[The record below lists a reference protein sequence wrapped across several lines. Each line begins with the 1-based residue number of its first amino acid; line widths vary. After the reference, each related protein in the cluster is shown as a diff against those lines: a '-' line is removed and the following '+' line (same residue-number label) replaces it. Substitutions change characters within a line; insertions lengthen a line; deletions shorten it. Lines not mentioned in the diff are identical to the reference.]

1 MVVKVNT
8 FLFADLCGYT
18 EYTCRHGDDHS
29 AELAVGFH
37 KLVRTLAE
45 DERCEFVKAIG
56 DATMVRAEDCEAA
69 VRLAHRIHEATAK
82 RGYPAVR
89 IGIDTGPAVPRDG
102 DWYGTTVNTAAR
114 VAEAAAPGELLL
126 TERAHASVIAAGLV
140 ETVERGAHSL
150 KGLPDCVLHA
160 SLGLRDGSLTA
171 AA

>member
-1 MVVKVNT
+1 MVLTINT

-18 EYTCRHGDDHS
+18 EYTWRHGDDHS

-37 KLVRTLAE
+37 ELVRSLAR
-45 DERCEFVKAIG
+45 DERCEFVKAVG
-56 DATMVRAEDCEAA
+56 DATMVRAGDCGAA
-69 VRLAHRIHEATAK
+69 VRLAHRIHDASAA
-82 RGYPAVR
+82 RGYPPIR
-89 IGIDTGPAVPRDG
+89 IGIDTGPAVPRSG

-126 TERAHASVIAAGLV
+126 TDRAHASVHETGLI
-140 ETVERGAHSL
+140 ETVERGPHSL

-160 SLGLRDGSLTA
+160 SLGLRQDALSA